1 MKKSEF
7 STISERLYKSVL
19 PILFI
24 VAGAGFVLFTGVGI
38 YRRSLSVLIIAAGA
52 ALAGILAI
60 AFILTLLKITSYSE
74 IERAMHSA
82 YGLVLIFI
90 VMVALEMIDR
100 CFFRKNSGQVTD
112 QYAAEI
118 SGPRQDI

>member
-1 MKKSEF
+1 MLS
-7 STISERLYKSVL
+7 
-19 PILFI
+19 
-24 VAGAGFVLFTGVGI
+24 GAGFILFTGVGI
-38 YRRSLSVLIIAAGA
+38 YRRSLSVLTIAAGS

-90 VMVALEMIDR
+90 VMVVLEMIDR
-100 CFFRKNSGQVTD
+100 CYLRKKNAQVMD
-112 QYAAEI
+112 LYAVEI